1 MLWAT
6 FWRTV
11 YTGKLANDMWYV
23 TETLITY
30 LSLFSRTR
38 KDKLLYKDSARP
50 EYVTETLIT
59 YLSVFYRTRKDTL
72 LYKDCACHDWKHTYS
87 HTPSTRLDSIWGPAG
102 GREGRG
108 KICPQCTPILFDLQG
123 LNLPIWHD
131 NTTMGGQAPYQSKA
145 VSHQNVR
152 TNVYHT
158 SFYARLWIK
167 E

>member
-72 LYKDCACHDWKHTYS
+72 LYKDSACHDWKHTYS
-87 HTPSTRLDSIWGPAG
+87 HPPSTRLDSIWGPMG
-102 GREGRG
+102 GGITGHPNVHPYCLTDSDQICKFGPIKQLGRG
-108 KICPQCTPILFDLQG
+108 K
-123 LNLPIWHD
+123 LPISL
-131 NTTMGGQAPYQSKA
+131 TQSSTKMFGP
-145 VSHQNVR
+145 QRLNVFVAWR
-152 TNVYHT
+152 
-158 SFYARLWIK
+158 YA
-167 E
+167 

>member
-72 LYKDCACHDWKHTYS
+72 LYKDCACHD
-87 HTPSTRLDSIWGPAG
+87 
-102 GREGRG
+102 
-108 KICPQCTPILFDLQG
+108 
-123 LNLPIWHD
+123 
-131 NTTMGGQAPYQSKA
+131 
-145 VSHQNVR
+145 
-152 TNVYHT
+152 
-158 SFYARLWIK
+158 
-167 E
+167 